1 MNRAPLDASDPERAG
16 ALKRKVLARLTDVT
30 RHYRALQVATQEFGE
45 GFDRT
50 EFVQAAESED
60 PIALNRVKAVERGLD
75 QLFNYV
81 AELSVLGL
89 QLAGIRLPGDDAN
102 ARADLRQLRDL
113 EVLGAQ
119 PCNQLVRVAGIRNRM
134 VHDYVGV
141 AAANVHEA
149 VRLLRTALP
158 GFVSGYQDWVR
169 AGFAIRD

>member
-30 RHYRALQVATQEFGE
+30 RHYRALEVATQEFGE

-75 QLFNYV
+75 QLFYYV

-89 QLAGIRLPGDDAN
+89 QLAAIRLPGDGQVCIQN
-102 ARADLRQLRDL
+102 
-113 EVLGAQ
+113 
-119 PCNQLVRVAGIRNRM
+119 
-134 VHDYVGV
+134 
-141 AAANVHEA
+141 
-149 VRLLRTALP
+149 T
-158 GFVSGYQDWVR
+158 
-169 AGFAIRD
+169 